1 MPFDHRKTC
10 PHLSKVWDSTGAGT
24 RRSCC
29 LAGRGGSSKD
39 SDEATARTV
48 RPPVSRGGRASREQ
62 SSAGRQQR
70 QEPLLLQPTAS
81 RDQQRLSES
90 VVDDANHA
98 IGLHA
103 RRRSRPRRRSR
114 RQAATGG
121 WRHICRVGV
130 GSGRDAMWRYW
141 SSSSVCIGN
150 LPLPSTDSQVCVGA
164 AGGASYAYACTCE
177 NWNCV
182 LLPACLVVWLSL
194 TWFSGVLGANQS
206 ETTFDWCAVVFVP
219 LWSRRRHTLVMA
231 GTKSN

>member
-29 LAGRGGSSKD
+29 PAGRGGSSKD

-182 LLPACLVVWLSL
+182 LLPACL
-194 TWFSGVLGANQS
+194 
-206 ETTFDWCAVVFVP
+206 AV
-219 LWSRRRHTLVMA
+219 
-231 GTKSN
+231 